1 MDNPTK
7 ADMIYKPDTVG
18 VPITLRTMTQS
29 EHNYCFA
36 QSKQLEAECGFIGY
50 LRGDF
55 GKAGNQFYT
64 TWFEGNSKL
73 KTEEF
78 SKEFDEVVNAL
89 NDDPKYRGII
99 HNLEDMIM
107 LCATRPNS
115 HISDNRNYGFRA
127 ETNKFAYMIRCI
139 PYANDYNF
147 YIFACDRASLNRHIH
162 NADNGIRFITPE
174 YKELFRLK
182 DGGNIKITYSDG
194 EVATKRCR
202 YIDEYHAEIGSNL
215 YHICEFAEL
224 MQKNGNKVEPADVSD
239 TLQKIHRDY
248 ER

>member
-1 MDNPTK
+1 MSETST
-7 ADMIYKPDTVG
+7 IYKPDT
-18 VPITLRTMTQS
+18 ISSHLTLRTMAQA

-36 QSKQLEAECGFIGY
+36 QSQQLNNQCGLVGY

-55 GKAGNQFYT
+55 GRTGDQFYT
-64 TWFEGNSKL
+64 TWFEGNSNL

-89 NDDPKYRGII
+89 NDNPKYRGIL
-99 HNLEDMIM
+99 HNLEDMIL
-107 LCATRPNS
+107 LCAIRPNS
-115 HISDNRNYGFRA
+115 QISDNHSFGYRA
-127 ETNKFAYMIRCI
+127 DTNKFSYMIRCI

-147 YIFACDRASLNRHIH
+147 YIYAYDRASLNRHIQ
-162 NADNGIRFITPE
+162 NADKGIRFITPK
-174 YKELFRLK
+174 YKEMFRLK
-182 DGGNIKITYSDG
+182 DGGNIKITYSNG
-194 EVATKRCR
+194 EVATRKCR
-202 YIDEYHAEIGSNL
+202 YIDEYHTEIGNNI